1 MKRATPSFPNDHPRF
16 GLCCIFAGQPIA
28 FRRTTAAYIARQS
41 RKGAI
46 DKLSDIALQN
56 ARSLRQALEFCLAN
70 GIGSFRINN
79 EVLPLR
85 THPQCGYEPGRLRGG
100 KHIVAAFRDAG
111 QFAADND
118 LRTLFHPDQY
128 IVLNSP
134 NPAVVKNSIGELEHL
149 AELAEWTHADVLI
162 VHGGGAYGEKDVA
175 LARLVDT
182 VEKLPGEVRS
192 RLVIENDERVFSP
205 TDLLPV
211 CQTTGLPFVYDV
223 HHHRCNADGMTIEAA
238 TDAAIATWG
247 DREPL
252 FHISS
257 PLEGWTGPKPA
268 RHHDYIDIADFPA
281 CWRDRKVTIE
291 VEAKAK
297 ELAVLRLMHDLNKAS
312 GGR

>member
-1 MKRATPSFPNDHPRF
+1 MSSIGPIRF
-16 GLCCIFAGQPIA
+16 GLCCTFAEQPIA
-28 FRRTTAAYIARQS
+28 FRTTTAAYIGRQS

-56 ARSLRQALEFCLAN
+56 TVALRQALEFCLAN

-85 THPQCGYEPGRLRGG
+85 THPQLGYSPLKLRGG
-100 KHIVAAFRDAG
+100 KHIIAAFREAG
-111 QFAADND
+111 QFAADHD

-128 IVLNSP
+128 VVLNSP
-134 NPAVVKNSIGELEHL
+134 NPAVVENAIRELEHL

-162 VHGGGAYGEKDVA
+162 VHGGGAYGEKEAA
-175 LARLVDT
+175 LVRLVDT
-182 VEKLPGEVRS
+182 FRSLSADVRS
-192 RLVIENDERVFSP
+192 RLAVENDERVFSP
-205 TDLLPV
+205 ADLLPI
-211 CQTTGLPFVYDV
+211 CLSTGLPFVYDV
-223 HHHRCNADGMTIEAA
+223 HHHRCNDDGMTIEAA
-238 TDAAIATWG
+238 TEAAIATWT

-268 RHHDYIDIADFPA
+268 RHHDYIDPTDFPT
-281 CWRDRKVTIE
+281 CWRHRAITIE

-297 ELAVLRLMHDLNKAS
+297 ELAVIRLLADVKAMPN
-312 GGR
+312 

>member
-1 MKRATPSFPNDHPRF
+1 MSKQHPRF
-16 GLCCIFAGQPIA
+16 GLCCKFAEQPIA
-28 FRRTTAAYIARQS
+28 FRTTTAAYIGRQS

-56 ARSLRQALEFCLAN
+56 SVALRQAQEFCHAN
-70 GIGSFRINN
+70 GIGSFRIGSDM
-79 EVLPLR
+79 LPLR
-85 THPQCGYEPGRLRGG
+85 THPQCGYEPSKLRGG

-111 QFAADND
+111 RFAADND

-128 IVLNSP
+128 VVLNSP
-134 NPAVVKNSIGELEHL
+134 NPTVVENSVRELEHL

-162 VHGGGAYGEKDVA
+162 VHGGGAYGEKAVA
-175 LARLVDT
+175 LARFVET
-182 VEKLPGEVRS
+182 VETLPGSVRS
-192 RLVIENDERVFSP
+192 RLVVENDERVFSP
-205 TDLLPV
+205 TDLLPI
-211 CQTTGLPFVYDV
+211 CLQTGLPFVYDV
-223 HHHRCNADGMTIEAA
+223 HHHRCNADGMTVEAA

-281 CWRDRKVTIE
+281 CWRDRKATVE

-297 ELAVLRLMHDLNKAS
+297 ELAVLRLMSELAGAS
-312 GGR
+312 